1 MAIDPHWLLETA
13 IKKIGSKQDLEAYLP
28 VCKSAEQLIATPDDR
43 YLSLITQRV
52 FRAGMRHSV
61 IDARWPAFEEAF
73 WGFAPEKMVL
83 LNDSHFER
91 LMHNEKLI
99 RHHRKMRSIPINA
112 QMVLDISR
120 ENDGFGRFLA
130 QWPSNDIISLWRTLQ
145 RRGTLL
151 GGRSSASFLR
161 MAGKDTFILTKY
173 VIAALITQGVISS
186 APTSQLALQKVQDA
200 FNRLQAESGHSL
212 SQLSAMLALSV
223 EL

>member
-1 MAIDPHWLLETA
+1 MAIDPQWLLNTA
-13 IKKIGSKQDLEAYLP
+13 IKRVGSQQALEVQLP
-28 VCKSAEQLIATPDDR
+28 TAKSEEELIATTDDR

-91 LMHNEKLI
+91 LMQNEKLI
-99 RHHRKMRSIPINA
+99 RHHRKMRSIPVNA

-120 ENDGFGRFLA
+120 EYNGFGRFLA
-130 QWPSNDIISLWRTLQ
+130 QWPSNDIIALWRTLQ
-145 RRGTLL
+145 RRGVLL
-151 GGRSSASFLR
+151 GGASAPSFLR

-173 VIAALITQGVISS
+173 VVAALIAQGVIDS
-186 APTSQLALQKVQDA
+186 APTSQLALQKVQA
-200 FNRLQAESGHSL
+200 VFNRLQEESGRSL
-212 SQLSAMLALSV
+212 CQLSAMLALTI
-223 EL
+223 